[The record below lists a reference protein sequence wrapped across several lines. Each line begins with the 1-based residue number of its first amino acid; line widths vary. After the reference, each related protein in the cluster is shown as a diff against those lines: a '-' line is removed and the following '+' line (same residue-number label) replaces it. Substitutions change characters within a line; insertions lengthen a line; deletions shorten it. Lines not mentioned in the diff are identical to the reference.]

1 MFEITTRPPNT
12 YVFNNGT
19 TNYQQQPQ
27 YTTNQL
33 HRRSQASPNKYRSSS
48 VTSSA
53 NSAYRNLNPSVNQIY
68 FFNTTNGAANSNSN
82 SNQTNPN
89 VTTLPVSTPPSPALS
104 YNYYNRNNLNGTT
117 SMNTGKFIARVV
129 NNPSTNA
136 TRNLISSSA
145 THFQPNEQTSSS
157 TTSDLG
163 YAKPLTKANVNTNN
177 GTTVLPV
184 YYQTADSITTTLPV
198 IKQTSNP
205 SSANSSQSSQS
216 QSMGYLKQNNSL
228 LPSLVSNSANSGV
241 GSATATVTVN
251 NNSIAGNL
259 INFFFSF
266 IYFI

>member
-68 FFNTTNGAANSNSN
+68 FFNTTNGATTNP
-82 SNQTNPN
+82 NQTNPN

-117 SMNTGKFIARVV
+117 SMNTGKFVARVV
-129 NNPSTNA
+129 SSNNNPSTNA
-136 TRNLISSSA
+136 TRNLLSSSA

-157 TTSDLG
+157 N
-163 YAKPLTKANVNTNN
+163 TKANVNTNN

-216 QSMGYLKQNNSL
+216 QSIGYLKQNNSL

-251 NNSIAGNL
+251 NNSIAGN
-259 INFFFSF
+259 FFSF
-266 IYFI
+266 ILGL